1 MKSLKINVDGS
12 HVAIKSPHGVI
23 AFDHKTTPFQ
33 VHHDCRWG
41 VSIGLI
47 GGMKLTLFGEW
58 NFSDDLPSEA
68 IQQIISVE
76 FNRINDVMFDIV
88 TNPEIQGEVFSRDYA

>member
-1 MKSLKINVDGS
+1 MKSLKINVNGS

-41 VSIGLI
+41 VSIGLS
-47 GGMKLTLFGEW
+47 GGMKLTLFGDW
-58 NFSDDLPSEA
+58 DFPDSLQSEA
-68 IQQIISVE
+68 IQRIISVD
-76 FNRINDVMFDIV
+76 FNRINGVMFDIA
-88 TNPEIQGEVFSRDYA
+88 TNPDIQGEVFSRDYA